1 MELLHLAILFW
12 SGDINES
19 HNTNTLQ
26 AGHPQLRLQFTSRLQ
41 DRNMKILIFIILIII
56 ALLSSRFYY
65 LAIKDR
71 EAVQKALEQLEELK
85 TQDYHSQLYLPPP
98 KMDESKMP
106 QNGKW
111 Y

>member
-1 MELLHLAILFW
+1 MRVL
-12 SGDINES
+12 

-26 AGHPQLRLQFTSRLQ
+26 AGHPQLRFTSRLQ
-41 DRNMKILIFIILIII
+41 DRNMKIFLTILAILLIILAII
-56 ALLSSRFYY
+56 LCLRFYFAY
-65 LAIKDR
+65 KDAV
-71 EAVQKALEQLEELK
+71 AVQKALQQLEELK